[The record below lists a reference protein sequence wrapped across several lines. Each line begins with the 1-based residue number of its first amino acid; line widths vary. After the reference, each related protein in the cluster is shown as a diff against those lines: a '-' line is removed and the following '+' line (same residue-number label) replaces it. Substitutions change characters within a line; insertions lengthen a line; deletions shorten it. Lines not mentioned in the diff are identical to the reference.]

1 MPEKVSF
8 AAFFGPNRNDMTNR
22 ANWGLKEYRKYDPQ
36 ALSDDPELYAR
47 LREKEY
53 GEEQEPY
60 HNLAYYRKH
69 NPEYLDNIPTNT
81 SGCLPANVKTSNEQS
96 ITNTIFMA
104 LNREVW
110 IDQVKEGFYP
120 DDSFLQK
127 ATDYSQFVDHNRLHI
142 ASAGIDPKVLVNNT
156 TYPISVIG
164 A

>member
-60 HNLAYYRKH
+60 HNLVSG
-69 NPEYLDNIPTNT
+69 TT
-81 SGCLPANVKTSNEQS
+81 S
-96 ITNTIFMA
+96 
-104 LNREVW
+104 R
-110 IDQVKEGFYP
+110 
-120 DDSFLQK
+120 
-127 ATDYSQFVDHNRLHI
+127 
-142 ASAGIDPKVLVNNT
+142 
-156 TYPISVIG
+156 PIRAV
-164 A
+164 ACPRT